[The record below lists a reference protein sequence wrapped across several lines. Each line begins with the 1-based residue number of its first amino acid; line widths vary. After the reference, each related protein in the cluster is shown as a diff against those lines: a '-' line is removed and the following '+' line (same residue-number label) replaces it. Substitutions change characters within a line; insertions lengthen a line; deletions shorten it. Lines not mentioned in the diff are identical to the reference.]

1 MICQFRHG
9 LVTQGHMVLLLWHN
23 HTMLGCGFGDNS
35 AGNPIVVCDFAWAHQ
50 GHKGDDAWEANLR
63 GRTGATQDECRTIAE
78 ACRGVKPAVQFPEF
92 MFEADL
98 VRHAQEMPNPKF

>member
-23 HTMLGCGFGDNS
+23 HTMLGCGFGDNTN
-35 AGNPIVVCDFAWAHQ
+35 GNPIVVCDFAWAHQ

-78 ACRGVKPAVQFPEF
+78 ALWCQTCCAIP
-92 MFEADL
+92 
-98 VRHAQEMPNPKF
+98 